1 MEPVSILN
9 SVIYIYIYIFFS
21 RSIDGKT
28 KRYWNK
34 IQDREREITAL
45 KVAHHKVSSFHEDE
59 LNRISK
65 WMEFR
70 SRGENESIR
79 IKRNAK
85 IPGFA
90 NTEISWIDFRE
101 KKLSLKLKI

>member
-1 MEPVSILN
+1 MPVRKGLLAPQNTFLDTIATRFDGTRKYIELCD
-9 SVIYIYIYIFFS
+9 IYIYIYIFFS

-59 LNRISK
+59 LNRIK
-65 WMEFR
+65 MN
-70 SRGENESIR
+70 G
-79 IKRNAK
+79 
-85 IPGFA
+85 IP
-90 NTEISWIDFRE
+90 ISG
-101 KKLSLKLKI
+101 

>member
-1 MEPVSILN
+1 
-9 SVIYIYIYIFFS
+9 
-21 RSIDGKT
+21 
-28 KRYWNK
+28 
-34 IQDREREITAL
+34 
-45 KVAHHKVSSFHEDE
+45 
-59 LNRISK
+59 
-65 WMEFR
+65 MEFR

-101 KKLSLKLKI
+101 KKLKIKNLIIPVQTLGTWLESPRRQPKTFVLEF

>member
-1 MEPVSILN
+1 
-9 SVIYIYIYIFFS
+9 
-21 RSIDGKT
+21 
-28 KRYWNK
+28 
-34 IQDREREITAL
+34 
-45 KVAHHKVSSFHEDE
+45 
-59 LNRISK
+59 
-65 WMEFR
+65 MEFR